1 MQINKENLELSYEVE
16 KLKAKLNLS
25 SDIIKAIDEEL
36 LMLRTLEITDFNS
49 ISETINKARDGLRDL
64 ADFMKEK

>member
-25 SDIIKAIDEEL
+25 YDIIKAIDEEL